1 VAAGDVKAWRRG
13 IRSRLIE
20 RRLAAPAEERALW
33 SATIEGH
40 LEALL
45 RAAPP
50 AVVAAY
56 WPVRG
61 EFDPRP
67 LVLRLA
73 AEGWRAALPVIG
85 ARGAPMIFRAWSAE
99 AAMAEGH
106 YGIPVPAD
114 TPEVAPAT
122 LLLPLVGFDSG
133 NYRLGYGGGYF
144 DRTLA
149 ALAPRPRTIGL
160 GFELARL
167 DTVHPL
173 AHDIPLDLVVT
184 EAGVQARPSTAPP
197 PRGRSGR
204 GG

>member
-1 VAAGDVKAWRRG
+1 VAGDAKSWRRDTRG
-13 IRSRLIE
+13 RLIAS
-20 RRLAAPAEERALW
+20 RVGAAADERARW
-33 SATIEGH
+33 SAAIERH

-50 AVVAAY
+50 GIVAAY

-67 LVLRLA
+67 LVIRLA
-73 AEGWRAALPVIG
+73 EEGWRAALPVIG
-85 ARGAPMIFRAWSAE
+85 APRAPMVFRAWSAE
-99 AAMAEGH
+99 AAMTDSH

-114 TPEVAPAT
+114 APELAPAT
-122 LLLPLVGFDSG
+122 LLLPLVGFDAG

-149 ALAPRPRTIGL
+149 ALSPRPRTIGL

-173 AHDIPLDLVVT
+173 AHDIPLDLIVT
-184 EAGVQARPSTAPP
+184 EAGVQERPSTAPL
-197 PRGRSGR
+197 PRGSSGR
-204 GG
+204 GA